1 MNTAISVKIRVNH
14 KVFMPWG
21 IRYRYI
27 RTSSRDRTNSKF
39 SILISDRRILEHLM
53 MDRVFANIFT
63 GYPKIFDI
71 HIQICIL
78 CIVVIPTNCV
88 PAYLIHLLL
97 YLYLKVPQLGK
108 VSVIQVSDSNFH
120 CFRLNIYSQWQWNVE
135 CATPMTEFIEN

>member
-1 MNTAISVKIRVNH
+1 MNFKFLTTEMDKLLSSCFLTWPIYLSSESAQKLTSRCGLQNSLPQTARLLIARVNH

-88 PAYLIHLLL
+88 PAYLITS
-97 YLYLKVPQLGK
+97 Y
-108 VSVIQVSDSNFH
+108 
-120 CFRLNIYSQWQWNVE
+120 CT
-135 CATPMTEFIEN
+135 CT

>member
-1 MNTAISVKIRVNH
+1 MALSQQLRQQSICWKGNSLLKSEMQWMRDNLSHTKHFSREIVSWHQNIIGCRVNH

-88 PAYLIHLLL
+88 PAYLITS
-97 YLYLKVPQLGK
+97 Y
-108 VSVIQVSDSNFH
+108 
-120 CFRLNIYSQWQWNVE
+120 CT
-135 CATPMTEFIEN
+135 CT